1 MIFCLKAIHVN
12 FEIYNFMRN
21 ISKFLLLCAIFLFA
35 CAHVRAQEAEY
46 HLGDSLTVFFRQGV
60 DTFEPDYKQNER
72 RCREFV
78 ERLEKLQASE
88 HSRIAKIQIYSSA
101 SPEGSRAVN
110 EKLAV
115 NRAKSVTSYLHDALS
130 FQDSIVF
137 IHAIVEDW
145 ETLATMVEADN
156 SVPSK
161 DEALA
166 IINDSSD
173 PERKSHLMKLK
184 GGRTWNYLYRKYFP
198 LLRTFRLAVYVAP
211 LHDKVEAKVPSIAST
226 IPHKFELQNL
236 PYIPSTYDPQPQW
249 TRQITLKTNMLGW
262 ALMGENI
269 AAEFDI
275 IPHLSVAVPFYY
287 SGGLDYFTETIKFR
301 GIVLQPE
308 VRWYPWLSEQKTNDG
323 FFVGAHF
330 GLGWYNFALNGD
342 YRIQDKDGNTPSYGG
357 GVSVGYAMQFKKKP
371 RWGMEFAL
379 GGGVY
384 KSTYDMF
391 FNEANGPIYSEDNQK
406 IWFGV
411 DNAAVSFTYK
421 FDVKQKGG
429 RK

>member
-1 MIFCLKAIHVN
+1 
-12 FEIYNFMRN
+12 MRH
-21 ISKFLLLCAIFLFA
+21 ISKFFILCALLLFA

-60 DTFEPDYKQNER
+60 DEFDPDYKHNGR
-72 RCREFV
+72 RCSEFV
-78 ERLEKLQASE
+78 ERLEQLQASE
-88 HSRIAKIQIYSSA
+88 HSKVARIQIYSSA
-101 SPEGSRAVN
+101 SLEGSHAIN
-110 EKLAV
+110 ERLAV
-115 NRAKSVTSYLHDALS
+115 NRSKSVTAYLHDALA

-145 ETLATMVEADN
+145 EGLAAMIESDK

-161 DEALA
+161 DEALT

-173 PERKSHLMKLK
+173 PDRKGRLMKLH

-198 LLRTFRLAVYVAP
+198 LLRTFRVSVYVAP
-211 LHDKVEAKVPSIAST
+211 IHHKLEAQVPT
-226 IPHKFELQNL
+226 ITTGIPYKFELQNL
-236 PYIPSTYDPQPQW
+236 PYVPSTREPQPQW

-287 SGGLDYFTETIKFR
+287 SGGLDYFKETIKFR
-301 GIVLQPE
+301 GIVVQPE
-308 VRWYPWLSEQKTNDG
+308 VRWYPWLSKEKTNDG

-342 YRIQDKDGNTPSYGG
+342 YRIQDKNGNTPSYGG
-357 GVSVGYAMQFKKKP
+357 GLSVGYAMQFKKNP
-371 RWGMEFAL
+371 RWGMEFGL

-384 KSTYDMF
+384 KSRYDMF
-391 FNEANGPIYSEDNQK
+391 FNEANGPYYKQDIEK
-406 IWFGV
+406 IWFGI

>member
-1 MIFCLKAIHVN
+1 M
-12 FEIYNFMRN
+12 
-21 ISKFLLLCAIFLFA
+21 LCTLFFA
-35 CAHVRAQEAEY
+35 CAHAHAQEVES
-46 HLGDSLTVFFRQGV
+46 LGDSLTVFFRQGV
-60 DTFEPDYKQNER
+60 ATFDPDYKQNGR
-72 RCREFV
+72 RCQEFV
-78 ERLEKLQASE
+78 ERLGALQASE
-88 HSRIAKIQIYSSA
+88 HSRIARIQIYSSA
-101 SPEGSRAVN
+101 SPEGSVELN

-115 NRAKSVTSYLHDALS
+115 NRAKSVTEYLHDALS
-130 FQDSIVF
+130 FNDSLVF
-137 IHAIVEDW
+137 VQPINEDW
-145 ETLATMVEADN
+145 ATLATFIADDN
-156 SVPSK
+156 SVPAK
-161 DEALA
+161 DAAMA
-166 IINDSSD
+166 IITDSSNPD
-173 PERKSHLMKLK
+173 RKADLMKLN
-184 GGRTWNYLYRKYFP
+184 GGRTWKYLYRKYFP
-198 LLRTFRLAVYVAP
+198 LLRTFRVSVYVTP
-211 LHDKVEAKVPSIAST
+211 LHDKLEVTLKTEMAQL
-226 IPHKFELQNL
+226 PHTFELPPLKYSL
-236 PYIPSTYDPQPQW
+236 PTYDPQPQW
-249 TRQITLKTNMLGW
+249 KRQITLKTNTLGW
-262 ALMGENI
+262 ALLGENI

-308 VRWYPWLSEQKTNDG
+308 VRWYPWLSEELTNDG

-357 GVSVGYAMQFKKKP
+357 GLGVGYTMQFKKNP

-391 FNEANGPIYSEDNQK
+391 FNESNGPIYSEDNEK
-406 IWFGV
+406 IWFGI

>member
-1 MIFCLKAIHVN
+1 
-12 FEIYNFMRN
+12 MRN
-21 ISKFLLLCAIFLFA
+21 ITKLLLLCTLLLLA
-35 CAHVRAQEAEY
+35 CAHAHAQEAEY
-46 HLGDSLTVFFRQGV
+46 QLGDSLTVFFRQGV
-60 DTFEPDYKQNER
+60 DKFEPAYKQNGR
-72 RCREFV
+72 RCKEFV
-78 ERLEKLQASE
+78 DRLDELQTSE
-88 HSRIAKIQIYSSA
+88 HTRIARIQIYSSA
-101 SPEGSRAVN
+101 SPEGSVELN
-110 EKLAV
+110 ERLAA
-115 NRAKSVTSYLHDALS
+115 NRAKSVTEYLHEALA

-137 IHAIVEDW
+137 IQPITEDW
-145 ETLATMVEADN
+145 ATLAELIADDKA
-156 SVPSK
+156 VPSK

-166 IINDSSD
+166 IITNSSD
-173 PERKSHLMKLK
+173 PDRKAHLMKLD
-184 GGRTWNYLYRKYFP
+184 GGRSWNYLYRKYFP
-198 LLRTFRLAVYVAP
+198 LLRTFRVSVYVSP
-211 LHDKVEAKVPSIAST
+211 LHHKMEATLRTEVTA
-226 IPHKFELQNL
+226 IPHNLEFPNL
-236 PYIPSTYDPQPQW
+236 PYTPPTYEPQPVW

-301 GIVLQPE
+301 GIVVQPE
-308 VRWYPWLSEQKTNDG
+308 VRWYPWLSKENANDG

-330 GLGWYNFALNGD
+330 GLGWYNFAINGD
-342 YRIQDKDGNTPSYGG
+342 YRVQDKDGNTPSYGG
-357 GVSVGYAMQFKKKP
+357 GLSVGYAMQFKKNP